1 MWVGWDS
8 SAADEWGCFTDL
20 SAYLD
25 HRFTYDENVL
35 LKEIQSC
42 KQYDPTAESYL
53 KPLLELN
60 VVSFL
65 LAKTSHAVKFKVKG
79 KVFKRY

>member
-1 MWVGWDS
+1 MFFSW
-8 SAADEWGCFTDL
+8 
-20 SAYLD
+20 
-25 HRFTYDENVL
+25 
-35 LKEIQSC
+35 SC

-79 KVFKRY
+79 RYLKDADRKQNIRISHSIYYKCKQTENH

>member
-1 MWVGWDS
+1 MFFSWS
-8 SAADEWGCFTDL
+8 F
-20 SAYLD
+20 
-25 HRFTYDENVL
+25 
-35 LKEIQSC
+35 

-60 VVSFL
+60 VVCFL